1 MPKTSTKPVDAEE
14 IAEMADRGQD
24 ISAHFT
30 NQFIRTKQDHRA
42 AVARIEELMSAEPGT
57 PKGNELD
64 KLATLMDAY
73 EGEQVRQ
80 SAREAWT
87 TIQQPVLMSQP
98 KKLTPGLAKL
108 EEGEDIAPPTLRT

>member
-1 MPKTSTKPVDAEE
+1 
-14 IAEMADRGQD
+14 MADRGQD

-80 SAREAWT
+80 SAREAWDHYSAT
-87 TIQQPVLMSQP
+87 GTHVS
-98 KKLTPGLAKL
+98 T
-108 EEGEDIAPPTLRT
+108 EEADAWVGQAGGG